1 MGVLYVPYLAQWGIV
16 SLRESENVCKK
27 NDNLMVVQELLI
39 VVLLLRAVSLPLGIR
54 QGLDQDGSA
63 HCLPR
68 GTRVWWSPV
77 ARSLCPQEVL
87 LLPLQKTKA
96 PSPQSS
102 QKEEFPQL
110 PIDRMGKARG
120 LEFQAPFIQ

>member
-1 MGVLYVPYLAQWGIV
+1 
-16 SLRESENVCKK
+16 
-27 NDNLMVVQELLI
+27 MVVQELLI

-87 LLPLQKTKA
+87 LLPLQK
-96 PSPQSS
+96 SQSTFTAVITEGRS
-102 QKEEFPQL
+102 FP
-110 PIDRMGKARG
+110 IADRSYGEGTR
-120 LEFQAPFIQ
+120 P